1 MGGKKL
7 NGLRPRYRPRA
18 EVKAAGGAK
27 FAANHFPGWNSGVGA
42 ESDRISGVFL
52 PKCPMS
58 SPKPTSREVS
68 LGNRP
73 KHEPE
78 FIAPGEPQYGEIAR
92 LDALTFKRYLDRVFW
107 HPRPEVLRFEVRA
120 NPSPIGS
127 VYDVVAIVGQ
137 GEGDIWFADAAVPA
151 RWDYVAI
158 TETSDG
164 LGRLQ
169 REKAKAEG
177 KLPQDY
183 RPFVGEGPVED
194 YSKLENPEE
203 VEQRRWAVV
212 NRIREANRRARQAAA
227 RPR

>member
-1 MGGKKL
+1 
-7 NGLRPRYRPRA
+7 
-18 EVKAAGGAK
+18 
-27 FAANHFPGWNSGVGA
+27 
-42 ESDRISGVFL
+42 
-52 PKCPMS
+52 MS
-58 SPKPTSREVS
+58 SRNPTSREIS

-92 LDALTFKRYLDRVFW
+92 LDAFTFKRYLDRVFW

-120 NPSPIGS
+120 IPSPVGS

-137 GEGDIWFADAAVPA
+137 GEGEIWFSEAAVPA

-164 LGRLQ
+164 LGRMQ

-183 RPFVGEGPVED
+183 KPFVGEGPVQD
-194 YSKLENPEE
+194 YAKLENPEE

-212 NRIREANRRARQAAA
+212 NRIREANRRAREAAA
-227 RPR
+227 CAR